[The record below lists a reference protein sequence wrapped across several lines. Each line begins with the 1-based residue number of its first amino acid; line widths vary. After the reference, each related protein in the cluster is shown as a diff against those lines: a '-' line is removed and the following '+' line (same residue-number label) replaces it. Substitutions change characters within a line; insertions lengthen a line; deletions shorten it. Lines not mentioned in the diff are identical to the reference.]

1 MSDLT
6 DEEII
11 ATRKLHGLND
21 DLFKKE
27 KKINKQEK
35 ELNDLDE
42 FADLLRPEQRYY
54 TNIIKKG
61 KNIKN
66 KYLKW
71 ILIIVLLLLPL
82 LIGISRIYL
91 GVHYF
96 SDVVGGML
104 LAIPCVLMLINL
116 VEKNFK
122 EKLV

>member
-21 DLFKKE
+21 DLFKIE

-54 TNIIKKG
+54 TNIIKK
-61 KNIKN
+61 
-66 KYLKW
+66 
-71 ILIIVLLLLPL
+71 
-82 LIGISRIYL
+82 
-91 GVHYF
+91 
-96 SDVVGGML
+96 
-104 LAIPCVLMLINL
+104 L
-116 VEKNFK
+116 VENARNGGTDGR
-122 EKLV
+122 

>member
-21 DLFKKE
+21 DLFKIE

-54 TNIIKKG
+54 TNLIKRLVENARNGG
-61 KNIKN
+61 KNDNSK
-66 KYLKW
+66 
-71 ILIIVLLLLPL
+71 
-82 LIGISRIYL
+82 SR
-91 GVHYF
+91 
-96 SDVVGGML
+96 
-104 LAIPCVLMLINL
+104 
-116 VEKNFK
+116 
-122 EKLV
+122 